1 IMGLAV
7 AQTDSSA
14 VLAITAN
21 VPTQQFNR
29 APFQE
34 LNLHGQGD
42 FQQVIKP
49 VVKRSFQPT
58 RVEELPLMIRQATA
72 TMTTG
77 RPGPVNLDIP
87 YNLFQAEADLEPQPP
102 GSAFGQVRAGAAAED
117 VERTVDWVLGAR
129 RPVLVGGHG
138 VARSDAGAQR
148 TALAQPLGIPAI
160 SAPNGR
166 GTIDMEDPL
175 SLGCIGRN

>member
-34 LNLHGQGD
+34 LNLHGQAD

-58 RVEELPLMIRQATA
+58 RVEQLPLMIRQATA

-87 YNLFQAEADLEPQPP
+87 YNLFQEEADLKPEAI
-102 GSAFGQVRAGAAAED
+102 GSAFGQRRPGASPD
-117 VERTVDWVLGAR
+117 DIKTSVDWILSAQ
-129 RPVLVGGHG
+129 RPVIFVGHG
-138 VARSDAGAQR
+138 MALSEGGKEL
-148 TALAQPLGIPAI
+148 TALAHRLQIPVI
-160 SAPNGR
+160 SSPNGM

-175 SLGCIGRN
+175 S